1 MSEDHKK
8 AIKALKDILSAPE
21 VLDCNGVSLGGDP
34 SDAPAGHLY
43 NDTKEGLEIALRV
56 MQESSMKDYIS
67 ALRHWARLFREETLS
82 DEYWYEITG
91 VLEGKAIDVE
101 NALRKGE
108 LC

>member
-8 AIKALKDILSAPE
+8 AIKALKDILSAPD
-21 VLDCNGVSLGGDP
+21 VYDGNGISLGGDP
-34 SDAPAGHLY
+34 NDAPRGHLY
-43 NDTKEGLEIALRV
+43 NDTKEGLEIALRI
-56 MQESSMKDYIS
+56 MQESSMKDYIL

-101 NALRKGE
+101 EKLRKGE
-108 LC
+108 L